1 MSPPRITLT
10 LREYLRLMGYKTVKM
25 MVAIKNM
32 TPSQDEM
39 ENEES
44 LQEIVAKQVAPN
56 LPNKLASSLRYEGEI
71 EEMRALGLGDRSF
84 IDNNHQFENHIRGAT
99 NSLQS
104 KVNQKM

>member
-1 MSPPRITLT
+1 
-10 LREYLRLMGYKTVKM
+10 

-56 LPNKLASSLRYEGEI
+56 LPNILASSLRYEGEI

-104 KVNQKM
+104 KVNQKNVKKGFVDRVKRKSVFWICINCSG